1 MFATN
6 LKIVVVVVLTLTAYA
21 LVANMIPQIQSEVPE
36 ELVLS
41 GDVTAEQLVTAGE
54 TLYNGAG
61 GCTACHGLGTRAPN
75 LVRSEGN
82 LGPIGSRC
90 DGRVAEQDCKEY
102 LYRSLTEPGAYLV
115 EGYAPIMPD
124 ARRTLSEDQ
133 IWALIAFLQAQGGEV
148 TVTAA
153 DLPLRGGGGAAAQA
167 PSSAAPAGATVAAA
181 GDPVALMNELG
192 CLVCHQLGE
201 QGNAVGPAL
210 TDVGARRDAAYI
222 RESIL
227 NPAAD
232 VSPGYEALAAMM
244 PTNFGERMTAAQ
256 LESLVRFLA
265 EQR

>member
-6 LKIVVVVVLTLTAYA
+6 LKIVVIVVLTLAAYA
-21 LVANMIPQIQSEVPE
+21 LVANMIPQIESEVAE

-41 GDVTAEQLVTAGE
+41 GEVTAEQLVSAGE
-54 TLYNGAG
+54 SLYNGAG

-75 LVRSEGN
+75 LVKSEGN

-102 LYRSLTEPGAYLV
+102 LYQSLTDPGAYLV

-124 ARRTLSEDQ
+124 VRRTLSEDQ
-133 IWALIAFLQAQGGEV
+133 IWALVAFLQAQGGEV

-153 DLPLRGGGGAAAQA
+153 DLPRGGGGGAEAAA
-167 PSSAAPAGATVAAA
+167 SAAPAGTGLAAA
-181 GDPVALMNELG
+181 DDPTALLNELG
-192 CLVCHQLGE
+192 CLVCHQLGD

-210 TDVGARRDAAYI
+210 TDVGARRDAGYI

-227 NPAAD
+227 DPGAD

-256 LESLVRFLA
+256 LESLVKFLA